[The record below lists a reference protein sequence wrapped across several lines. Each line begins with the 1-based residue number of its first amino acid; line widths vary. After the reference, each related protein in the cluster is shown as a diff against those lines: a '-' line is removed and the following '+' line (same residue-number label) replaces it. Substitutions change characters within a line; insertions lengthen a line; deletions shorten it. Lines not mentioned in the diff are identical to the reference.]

1 MRALIFGLL
10 FVGSIFN
17 LKAATEP
24 TRPNIVFI
32 FADDHAYQ
40 AVSAYGESR
49 QLIQTPNIDRIAHEG
64 MRFDRCLV
72 TNSICGPC
80 RAVVLTG
87 KYSHLNGFYNN
98 TNSVFNG
105 AQTTFPKLMQAAGYQ
120 TAMVGKWHLGSDP
133 TGFDFWQIILGQGIY
148 YNPPMKT
155 AHGIVKTSGYVT
167 DITTD
172 LSLDWL
178 KRRDKSRP
186 FLLMCQHKA
195 PHREWSPN
203 LPDLDWDH
211 GRVYPE
217 PDTLFDDYSHRDPAV
232 AANDMTLAKTITK
245 LDMKFVHPPNMTPE
259 QTKRWDEYY
268 EPRNA
273 AVLKQNLTGAD
284 LVRWRYQRYMHDY
297 LGCVKSIDD
306 NVGLMLRYLEAEGL
320 MENTIIVYS
329 SDQGFYLGEHGW
341 FDKRWIFEES
351 LRAPL
356 LVRWPGV
363 TKPNTTT
370 KTIVSNLDFAET
382 FLDAAGLPVPAD
394 MQGRSLRPV
403 LAGATPADW
412 RQAFYY
418 HYYEYPE
425 PHHVSPHYGIVTE
438 RYKLVHYYGT
448 GADGADLFDLEKDPH
463 ELHSFRG
470 EPGYAE
476 IEADLEKRIKQMRVE
491 LKVPEKDDP
500 EATGELALK
509 RMEQRQAANKKANK
523 EK

>member
-1 MRALIFGLL
+1 
-10 FVGSIFN
+10 
-17 LKAATEP
+17 
-24 TRPNIVFI
+24 
-32 FADDHAYQ
+32 
-40 AVSAYGESR
+40 
-49 QLIQTPNIDRIAHEG
+49 
-64 MRFDRCLV
+64 
-72 TNSICGPC
+72 
-80 RAVVLTG
+80 
-87 KYSHLNGFYNN
+87 
-98 TNSVFNG
+98 
-105 AQTTFPKLMQAAGYQ
+105 
-120 TAMVGKWHLGSDP
+120 
-133 TGFDFWQIILGQGIY
+133 
-148 YNPPMKT
+148 
-155 AHGIVKTSGYVT
+155 
-167 DITTD
+167 
-172 LSLDWL
+172 
-178 KRRDKSRP
+178 
-186 FLLMCQHKA
+186 
-195 PHREWSPN
+195 
-203 LPDLDWDH
+203 
-211 GRVYPE
+211 
-217 PDTLFDDYSHRDPAV
+217 
-232 AANDMTLAKTITK
+232 
-245 LDMKFVHPPNMTPE
+245 MTPE